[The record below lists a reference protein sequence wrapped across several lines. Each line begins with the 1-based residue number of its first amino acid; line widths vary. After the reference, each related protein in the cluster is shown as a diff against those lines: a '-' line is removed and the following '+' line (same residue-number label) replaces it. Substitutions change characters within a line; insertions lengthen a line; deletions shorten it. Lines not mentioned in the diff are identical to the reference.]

1 MTPPWLG
8 RLLEDLEAG
17 RTDAATALRRLRGA
31 GEDPLPFAH
40 FDPDRPRRTG
50 MEEVIFA
57 PGKEP
62 EQIAILI
69 ERSLEHHDAVLIT
82 RVTQSLGE
90 SLAARFPDLQ
100 HHPRAR
106 LLCYRGRPPLH
117 PGSGTVAV
125 VTAGTAD
132 LPVADEAAL
141 TLEHLGSACERVTD
155 VGVAGIHRLLSRVDQ
170 LRACSVVVVVAGMEG
185 ALPGV
190 VAGLV
195 DRPIVAVP
203 TSVGVGAH
211 FGGVAP
217 LLTML
222 NTCAPGVSVVNI
234 DNGFAA
240 ACVAHRINRVAV
252 QRGVQP

>member
-1 MTPPWLG
+1 MTPPWLE
-8 RLLEDLEAG
+8 RLLEDLHAG
-17 RTDAATALRRLRGA
+17 RTDVPAALQRLRGG

-62 EQIAILI
+62 DQIAALVQ
-69 ERSLEHHDAVLIT
+69 RSLDHHDAVLVT
-82 RVTQSLGE
+82 RVPPAVGDALVEQ
-90 SLAARFPDLQ
+90 FPRLT
-100 HHPRAR
+100 HHRRAR
-106 LLCYRGRPPLH
+106 LLAYRGRPPLH
-117 PGSGTVAV
+117 PGVGTAAV

-132 LPVADEAAL
+132 LPVAEEAAL
-141 TLEHLGSACERVTD
+141 TLEHLGCRCERIND
-155 VGVAGIHRLLSRVDQ
+155 VGVAGIHRLFSRLEQ
-170 LRACSVVVVVAGMEG
+170 LRASSVLVVVAGMEG

-195 DRPIVAVP
+195 DRPVVAVP

-222 NTCAPGVSVVNI
+222 NTCAPGVAVVNI

-240 ACVAHRINRVAV
+240 ACVAHRISRVGAP
-252 QRGVQP
+252 REDSP